1 MREITLLETGCLA
14 GGLLLYLV
22 LPLLMSFRG
31 PPDTTARRSCLKTVW
46 AGQLLLALAGL
57 TVLVSPLL
65 ASYAAAFGLAG
76 WLACAFR
83 LLRQFRVA
91 RTS

>member
-1 MREITLLETGCLA
+1 MREMTLFETGCLA
-14 GGLLLYLV
+14 GGLLLCLV

-31 PPDTTARRSCLKTVW
+31 PPRTAARRSCLKTVW

-57 TVLVSPLL
+57 TVLVLPRL
-65 ASYAAAFGLAG
+65 APYAVVFGMAG

-83 LLRQFRVA
+83 LLQQFRVA
-91 RTS
+91 RAS